1 MDVILELGGN
11 VNRMQT
17 VKQLATENKTAK
29 IIVSSESPPTA
40 VVDILSSA
48 GIGYERFLLD
58 FNAWDTVT
66 NFTETVKLIKLYQ
79 PRRLF
84 IVTDYFHMRRAMA
97 IAKPVYAL
105 SGIKLVPV
113 PFMGG
118 DIHYKEP
125 LKLILED
132 AGRAWVWRLT
142 GKLIYDQTVK
152 DQRMPGINA
161 DKQLAISKGYPVT
174 R

>member
-17 VKQLATENKTAK
+17 VNQLATENKTAK
-29 IIVSSESPPTA
+29 IIISSESPPTA
-40 VVDILSSA
+40 VVDSLSSA

-58 FNAWDTVT
+58 YNAWDTVT

-84 IVTDYFHMRRAMA
+84 IVTDYYHMRRAMA
-97 IAKPVYAL
+97 IATPVYAL

-113 PFMGG
+113 PYMGG

-132 AGRAWVWRLT
+132 AGRAWIWRLT
-142 GKLIYDQTVK
+142 GKLIYDQAVK
-152 DQRMPGINA
+152 DERMPGYEA
-161 DKQLAISKGYPVT
+161 DKQLAISMGYPVT
-174 R
+174 N

>member
-17 VKQLATENKTAK
+17 VKKLATENKTAK

-48 GIGYERFLLD
+48 GLGYTRFLLD
-58 FNAWDTVT
+58 YNAWDTVT
-66 NFTETVKLIKLYQ
+66 NFTQTVKLIKLYQ
-79 PRRLF
+79 PKRLF

-97 IAKPVYAL
+97 IATPIYAL
-105 SGIKLVPV
+105 SGIELVPV

-132 AGRAWVWRLT
+132 AGRALLWKLT
-142 GKLIYDQTVK
+142 GHLIYDKKVK
-152 DQRMPGINA
+152 EDRMPGYQA